1 MKKVIAFIGII
12 FLVIGISG
20 CIYMKVRNE
29 NTAIIGGADTPTFI
43 FLTDKEGILPFL
55 CPVFV
60 IAGFVLAAVS
70 VILKMKKK

>member
-1 MKKVIAFIGII
+1 
-12 FLVIGISG
+12 
-20 CIYMKVRNE
+20 MKVRNE

-60 IAGFVLAAVS
+60 IAGLVLVAVS